1 MDFGAVL
8 FAFGLLMAG
17 MWLIFSM
24 SRDLKDK
31 NRRTQQEIEVAL
43 QQRRPTNGGRAST
56 AGRARALSRPPA
68 QVALALK
75 ATRQGASPAR
85 GETGATADQLQNLN
99 AAFVRETFE
108 KFIRK

>member
-31 NRRTQQEIEVAL
+31 KRRTQEIEVAL
-43 QQRRPTNGGRAST
+43 QRRPMAVGRAST
-56 AGRARALSRPPA
+56 AVRARALSSPPA
-68 QVALALK
+68 PVPLALK
-75 ATRQGASPAR
+75 ATGQDAFPAR
-85 GETGATADQLQNLN
+85 SETGATADQLQNLN